1 MDNKLVLLKSEF
13 NNIITIRNTVKSVFD
28 VLQVRINR
36 LKVFYSDL
44 IKNSK
49 AQMFVFGLDSF
60 NFQGKLIDIEYD
72 DMKRLFIA
80 INNRM
85 YCEYFKLNK
94 IIIEYIL
101 KSVDD
106 KKVIDIV
113 KVDNYPI
120 YKDLEPFKDYEFEIT
135 HDIHQNILNLLG
147 ILLSV
152 LNTKETELSAH
163 RAKQNIGLN
172 INNFTTTFAFNNTV
186 MREKILMF
194 ISYIE
199 FFHSLHT
206 KYLKRFS
213 NKIQLMHTHID
224 TDIKFDESTEIN
236 KETKKELLEELN
248 TGKIDKTLLQ
258 DLRKSISVNPVHQ
271 TEESSESE
279 SSEEDLTAESPVGHV
294 EHFSHRTD
302 TAFEKLFR
310 PVVEDHAIHV
320 RNTVAPKSN
329 MTTQVVSFTHAQG
342 PNTPTENI
350 EITKTEIKTT
360 EITTMFSNID
370 AFCDNIIGG
379 DSHIHDQHAIASEE
393 PLAAVEQPRYVEQL
407 QHVEEVQHVEEL
419 QPVNDPQPVEE
430 VQHVEEVH
438 HIEEVQQ
445 VVEPTTEVIVAP
457 EIEEEERSLPEEEEK
472 SLQEEEEKSLQ
483 EEEEKSL
490 PEEEVKPP
498 QEDYSTTKKK
508 KPRKKKN

>member
-1 MDNKLVLLKSEF
+1 MDTKLVLLKSEF

-101 KSVDD
+101 KSVED

-186 MREKILMF
+186 LREKILMF
-194 ISYIE
+194 MSYIE

-236 KETKKELLEELN
+236 KDTKKELLEELN
-248 TGKIDKTLLQ
+248 TGKIDKALLH
-258 DLRKSISVNPVHQ
+258 DLRKSISVNPVHLA
-271 TEESSESE
+271 EENSESE
-279 SSEEDLTAESPVGHV
+279 SSEEDLSVESPVGHM
-294 EHFSHRTD
+294 EHFSHRSD
-302 TAFEKLFR
+302 TAFDKLFR
-310 PVVEDHAIHV
+310 PVVDDHAIHL
-320 RNTVAPKSN
+320 RNTVVPKLN
-329 MTTQVVSFTHAQG
+329 TTTQVVSFAHSQR
-342 PNTPTENI
+342 PNTPAENI
-350 EITKTEIKTT
+350 EITKTEIKTTEITTT

-379 DSHIHDQHAIASEE
+379 DSMHIHAYHE
-393 PLAAVEQPRYVEQL
+393 PIVENEPVCDTPEIVQL
-407 QHVEEVQHVEEL
+407 QPILEDVPPIMEELPPVVEEL
-419 QPVNDPQPVEE
+419 PPVVEE
-430 VQHVEEVH
+430 LPQVEEP
-438 HIEEVQQ
+438 QQ
-445 VVEPTTEVIVAP
+445 VVDPTTEVIVAP
-457 EIEEEERSLPEEEEK
+457 PEV
-472 SLQEEEEKSLQ
+472 

-490 PEEEVKPP
+490 PEEDAKSLSEEEEKSLPDEEVKTP
-498 QEDYSTTKKK
+498 QEDDSKTKKK
-508 KPRKKKN
+508 KPRKKKA

>member
-1 MDNKLVLLKSEF
+1 MDNKLILLKSEF

-36 LKVFYSDL
+36 LKGFYSDL

-60 NFQGKLIDIEYD
+60 NFQSKLIDIEHD

-101 KSVDD
+101 KSIDD
-106 KKVIDIV
+106 KKAIDIV
-113 KVDNYPI
+113 KVDNYPV
-120 YKDLEPFKDYEFEIT
+120 YKDLEPFKEYEFEVT

-163 RAKQNIGLN
+163 KAKQSIGLN

-186 MREKILMF
+186 MREKIMMF

-248 TGKIDKTLLQ
+248 AGKIDKALLH
-258 DLRKSISVNPVHQ
+258 DLRKSISVKPAHLA
-271 TEESSESE
+271 EENSESE
-279 SSEEDLTAESPVGHV
+279 SSEEDLTADSPIGYV
-294 EHFSHRTD
+294 EHFSHRSD
-302 TAFEKLFR
+302 TAFDALFK
-310 PVVEDHAIHV
+310 PLSEDHTIHL
-320 RNTVAPKSN
+320 RNVVVPKLN
-329 MTTQVVSFTHAQG
+329 TTTQVVSFTHAQR
-342 PNTPTENI
+342 PNTPAENI
-350 EITKTEIKTT
+350 EITKTEIKTTEITTT

-370 AFCDNIIGG
+370 AFCDNIIGC
-379 DSHIHDQHAIASEE
+379 DSPHTHDPHKTIVENEPVCDIIPDNQTIVDEAPAVEAPTVEPPLIE
-393 PLAAVEQPRYVEQL
+393 PLAFESPQVESL
-407 QHVEEVQHVEEL
+407 
-419 QPVNDPQPVEE
+419 
-430 VQHVEEVH
+430 
-438 HIEEVQQ
+438 I
-445 VVEPTTEVIVAP
+445 VEPPIVEALICDEVVAP
-457 EIEEEERSLPEEEEK
+457 PE
-472 SLQEEEEKSLQ
+472 L

-490 PEEEVKPP
+490 PEEEEKSLPEEEEKSR
-498 QEDYSTTKKK
+498 EDDSKSKKK
-508 KPRKKKN
+508 KPRKKKA

>member
-1 MDNKLVLLKSEF
+1 MDNKIVLLKSEF

-36 LKVFYSDL
+36 LKGFYSDL

-101 KSVDD
+101 KSVED

-186 MREKILMF
+186 LREKILMF
-194 ISYIE
+194 MSYIE

-236 KETKKELLEELN
+236 KDTKKELLEELN
-248 TGKIDKTLLQ
+248 TGKIDKALLH
-258 DLRKSISVNPVHQ
+258 DLRKSISVNPVHHA
-271 TEESSESE
+271 EEISESE
-279 SSEEDLTAESPVGHV
+279 SSEEDLSSESPVGHM
-294 EHFSHRTD
+294 EHFTHRSD
-302 TAFEKLFR
+302 TAFDKFFR
-310 PVVEDHAIHV
+310 PVTEDHTAHL
-320 RNTVAPKSN
+320 RNTAAPKLN
-329 MTTQVVSFTHAQG
+329 TTTQVVSFTHAQR

-360 EITTMFSNID
+360 EITTTEITTMFSNID
-370 AFCDNIIGG
+370 AFCDNIIGC
-379 DSHIHDQHAIASEE
+379 DSQHIHHHTETIVENEPVCDAPEIGFEE
-393 PLAAVEQPRYVEQL
+393 PQPI
-407 QHVEEVQHVEEL
+407 VEEVQPIAEEVKPIVEEANVIAL
-419 QPVNDPQPVEE
+419 QPEVEE
-430 VQHVEEVH
+430 EEKSLP
-438 HIEEVQQ
+438 EE
-445 VVEPTTEVIVAP
+445 EERSLP
-457 EIEEEERSLPEEEEK
+457 EEEERSLPEEEEK
-472 SLQEEEEKSLQ
+472 SLPE
-483 EEEEKSL
+483 
-490 PEEEVKPP
+490 EEEVKTL
-498 QEDYSTTKKK
+498 QEDDSKTKKK
-508 KPRKKKN
+508 KPRKKKA

>member
-36 LKVFYSDL
+36 LKVFYSEL

-101 KSVDD
+101 KSVED

-120 YKDLEPFKDYEFEIT
+120 YKDLEPFKDYEFGIT

-186 MREKILMF
+186 LREKILMF
-194 ISYIE
+194 MSYIE

-236 KETKKELLEELN
+236 KDTKKELLEELN
-248 TGKIDKTLLQ
+248 AGKIDKALLH
-258 DLRKSISVNPVHQ
+258 DLRKSISVNPVHL
-271 TEESSESE
+271 TEENSESE
-279 SSEEDLTAESPVGHV
+279 SSEEDLTAESPV
-294 EHFSHRTD
+294 EHFSHRSD
-302 TAFEKLFR
+302 TAFDKLFR
-310 PVVEDHAIHV
+310 PVVEEHTIHL
-320 RNTVAPKSN
+320 RNTVVPKLN
-329 MTTQVVSFTHAQG
+329 TTTQVVSFTHAQR

-350 EITKTEIKTT
+350 EITKTEIKTTEITTT

-379 DSHIHDQHAIASEE
+379 DSMHIHECHEPIVENEPVCGASEIVQLQPIVEE
-393 PLAAVEQPRYVEQL
+393 PPTIMEELPSTVEQPPQPP
-407 QHVEEVQHVEEL
+407 QAEE
-419 QPVNDPQPVEE
+419 PQPVL
-430 VQHVEEVH
+430 
-438 HIEEVQQ
+438 
-445 VVEPTTEVIVAP
+445 EPITEVVVAPP
-457 EIEEEERSLPEEEEK
+457 EIEEEEKSLPEEDAKSLPEEEEK
-472 SLQEEEEKSLQ
+472 SLSEEDA
-483 EEEEKSL
+483 KSL
-490 PEEEVKPP
+490 PEEEAKIT
-498 QEDYSTTKKK
+498 QEDESKTKKK
-508 KPRKKKN
+508 KPRKKKA

>member
-1 MDNKLVLLKSEF
+1 MENKLVQLKGEF

-28 VLQVRINR
+28 VLQVRINK
-36 LKVFYSDL
+36 LKAFYSDL

-101 KSVDD
+101 KNVDD

-113 KVDNYPI
+113 KVDNYPV
-120 YKDLEPFKDYEFEIT
+120 YKDLEPFKEYAFEVT

-163 RAKQNIGLN
+163 RAKQSIGLN

-186 MREKILMF
+186 LKEKILMF
-194 ISYIE
+194 MSYID

-236 KETKKELLEELN
+236 KDTKKELLEELN
-248 TGKIDKTLLQ
+248 TGKIDKALLH
-258 DLRKSISVNPVHQ
+258 DLRKSISAKPAHLV
-271 TEESSESE
+271 EETSESE
-279 SSEEDLTAESPVGHV
+279 SSEEDLTAESPVGYT
-294 EHFSHRTD
+294 EHFSHRSD
-302 TAFEKLFR
+302 TAFDALFK
-310 PVVEDHAIHV
+310 PLSEDHSIHL
-320 RNTVAPKSN
+320 RNTVAPKLN
-329 MTTQVVSFTHAQG
+329 TTTQVVSFVHAQR
-342 PNTPTENI
+342 PNTPAENI
-350 EITKTEIKTT
+350 EITKTEIKTTEITTT

-379 DSHIHDQHAIASEE
+379 ESPHTRDPSKTIVEIE
-393 PLAAVEQPRYVEQL
+393 PVCDAPIIPEIVVDEPPAVEPPAVEVL
-407 QHVEEVQHVEEL
+407 VCEDIVTTPEV
-419 QPVNDPQPVEE
+419 
-430 VQHVEEVH
+430 
-438 HIEEVQQ
+438 
-445 VVEPTTEVIVAP
+445 
-457 EIEEEERSLPEEEEK
+457 
-472 SLQEEEEKSLQ
+472 

-490 PEEEVKPP
+490 PEEEEKSLPEEEAP
-498 QEDYSTTKKK
+498 LEDDSKTKKK
-508 KPRKKKN
+508 KPRKKKV

>member
-60 NFQGKLIDIEYD
+60 NFHGKLIDIEYD

-101 KSVDD
+101 KSVED

-120 YKDLEPFKDYEFEIT
+120 YKDLEPFKDYEFGIT

-186 MREKILMF
+186 LREKILMF
-194 ISYIE
+194 MSYIE

-236 KETKKELLEELN
+236 KDTKKELLEELN
-248 TGKIDKTLLQ
+248 AGKIDKALLH

-271 TEESSESE
+271 AEEHSESE
-279 SSEEDLTAESPVGHV
+279 SSEEDLSVESPVGH
-294 EHFSHRTD
+294 FSHRSD
-302 TAFEKLFR
+302 TAFDKLFR
-310 PVVEDHAIHV
+310 PVVEEHTIHL
-320 RNTVAPKSN
+320 RNTVVPKLN
-329 MTTQVVSFTHAQG
+329 TTTQVVSFAHSQR
-342 PNTPTENI
+342 PNTPAENI
-350 EITKTEIKTT
+350 EITKTEIKTTEITTT

-370 AFCDNIIGG
+370 AFCDNIIGC
-379 DSHIHDQHAIASEE
+379 DSPHIHAYHE
-393 PLAAVEQPRYVEQL
+393 PIVENEPVCDTPEIVQL
-407 QHVEEVQHVEEL
+407 QPIVEDVPPIMEELPPVVEEL
-419 QPVNDPQPVEE
+419 PPVVEE
-430 VQHVEEVH
+430 LPQVEEPQ
-438 HIEEVQQ
+438 EV
-445 VVEPTTEVIVAP
+445 VDPTTEVIVAP
-457 EIEEEERSLPEEEEK
+457 PEVDEEEK
-472 SLQEEEEKSLQ
+472 SLPEEDAKSLS

-490 PEEEVKPP
+490 PEEEVKTP
-498 QEDYSTTKKK
+498 QEDDSKTKKK
-508 KPRKKKN
+508 KPRKKKA

>member
-101 KSVDD
+101 KSVED

-186 MREKILMF
+186 LREKILMF

-279 SSEEDLTAESPVGHV
+279 SSEEDLSVESRVGHL
-294 EHFSHRTD
+294 EHFSHTSD

-310 PVVEDHAIHV
+310 PVTEEHAFHL
-320 RNTVAPKSN
+320 RNNNMVPKLN
-329 MTTQVVSFTHAQG
+329 TTTQVVSFTHAQG
-342 PNTPTENI
+342 SNTPVENI
-350 EITKTEIKTT
+350 EITKTEIKTTEIKTT

-370 AFCDNIIGG
+370 AFCDNIIGC
-379 DSHIHDQHAIASEE
+379 DSPHIHEHFETIAAHEPICDAPEFVVEE
-393 PLAAVEQPRYVEQL
+393 PHPI
-407 QHVEEVQHVEEL
+407 VEEVQ
-419 QPVNDPQPVEE
+419 PIVEE
-430 VQHVEEVH
+430 VQPIVEEVQP
-438 HIEEVQQ
+438 IVEEVQPI
-445 VVEPTTEVIVAP
+445 VEEVQPIAAIVSPTEV
-457 EIEEEERSLPEEEEK
+457 EEEEK
-472 SLQEEEEKSLQ
+472 SLPEEDERSLQ

-490 PEEEVKPP
+490 PEEEVKMP
-498 QEDYSTTKKK
+498 QEDDSKTKKK
-508 KPRKKKN
+508 KPRKKKA

>member
-36 LKVFYSDL
+36 LKVFYSEL

-101 KSVDD
+101 KSVED

-120 YKDLEPFKDYEFEIT
+120 YKDLEPFKDYEFGIT

-186 MREKILMF
+186 LREKILMF
-194 ISYIE
+194 MSYIE

-236 KETKKELLEELN
+236 KDTKKELLEELN
-248 TGKIDKTLLQ
+248 AGKIDKALLH

-271 TEESSESE
+271 AEEHSESE
-279 SSEEDLTAESPVGHV
+279 SSEEDLSVESPVGHL
-294 EHFSHRTD
+294 EHFSHKSD
-302 TAFEKLFR
+302 TAFDKLFR
-310 PVVEDHAIHV
+310 PVTEEHAIHL
-320 RNTVAPKSN
+320 RNTVVPKLN
-329 MTTQVVSFTHAQG
+329 TTTQVVSFTHAQR

-350 EITKTEIKTT
+350 EITKTEIKTTEITTT

-379 DSHIHDQHAIASEE
+379 DSMHIHECHEPIVENEPVCGASEIVQLQPIVEE
-393 PLAAVEQPRYVEQL
+393 PPTIMEELPSTVEQPPQA
-407 QHVEEVQHVEEL
+407 EE
-419 QPVNDPQPVEE
+419 PQPVL
-430 VQHVEEVH
+430 
-438 HIEEVQQ
+438 
-445 VVEPTTEVIVAP
+445 EPITEVVVAPP
-457 EIEEEERSLPEEEEK
+457 EIEEEEKSLPEEDAKSLPEEEEK
-472 SLQEEEEKSLQ
+472 SLSEEDA
-483 EEEEKSL
+483 KSL
-490 PEEEVKPP
+490 PEEEAKIT
-498 QEDYSTTKKK
+498 QEDESKTKKK
-508 KPRKKKN
+508 KPRKKKA

>member
-36 LKVFYSDL
+36 LKVFYSEL

-101 KSVDD
+101 KSVED

-186 MREKILMF
+186 LREKILMF
-194 ISYIE
+194 MSYIE
-199 FFHSLHT
+199 FFHALHT

-236 KETKKELLEELN
+236 KDTKKELLEELN
-248 TGKIDKTLLQ
+248 AGKIDKALLH

-271 TEESSESE
+271 AEEHSESE
-279 SSEEDLTAESPVGHV
+279 SSEEDLSVESPVGHL
-294 EHFSHRTD
+294 EHFSHKSD
-302 TAFEKLFR
+302 TAFDKLFR
-310 PVVEDHAIHV
+310 PVTEEHGIHL
-320 RNTVAPKSN
+320 RNTVVPKLN
-329 MTTQVVSFTHAQG
+329 TTTQVVSFMHAQR
-342 PNTPTENI
+342 PNTPVENI
-350 EITKTEIKTT
+350 EITKTEIKTTEITTT

-370 AFCDNIIGG
+370 AFCDNIIGC
-379 DSHIHDQHAIASEE
+379 DSPHIHAYHEPIVENEPVCDTPEIVEPQPTVEE
-393 PLAAVEQPRYVEQL
+393 PV
-407 QHVEEVQHVEEL
+407 VEEPEPVVEES
-419 QPVNDPQPVEE
+419 
-430 VQHVEEVH
+430 
-438 HIEEVQQ
+438 QQ
-445 VVEPTTEVIVAP
+445 VEVPQQVLEPTTEIVVAP
-457 EIEEEERSLPEEEEK
+457 PEVEEEERSLPDEEEK
-472 SLQEEEEKSLQ
+472 SLPD
-483 EEEEKSL
+483 EEEKSL
-490 PEEEVKPP
+490 PEEEVKTP
-498 QEDYSTTKKK
+498 QEDDSKTKKK
-508 KPRKKKN
+508 KPRKKKA

>member
-36 LKVFYSDL
+36 LKVFYSEL

-101 KSVDD
+101 KSVED

-120 YKDLEPFKDYEFEIT
+120 YKDLEPFKDYEFGIT

-186 MREKILMF
+186 LREKILMF
-194 ISYIE
+194 MSYIE

-236 KETKKELLEELN
+236 KDTKKELLEELN
-248 TGKIDKTLLQ
+248 AGKIDKALLH

-271 TEESSESE
+271 AEEHSESE
-279 SSEEDLTAESPVGHV
+279 SSEEDLSVESPVGHV
-294 EHFSHRTD
+294 EHFSHRSD
-302 TAFEKLFR
+302 TAFDKLFR
-310 PVVEDHAIHV
+310 PVTEEHGIHL
-320 RNTVAPKSN
+320 RNTAVPKLN
-329 MTTQVVSFTHAQG
+329 TTTQVVSFVHAQR
-342 PNTPTENI
+342 PNTPAENI
-350 EITKTEIKTT
+350 EITKTEIKTTEITTT

-379 DSHIHDQHAIASEE
+379 DSMHHIHASHE
-393 PLAAVEQPRYVEQL
+393 PIVENEPVCDAQEIVQL
-407 QHVEEVQHVEEL
+407 QPIVEEL
-419 QPVNDPQPVEE
+419 PPVMEEPQPI
-430 VQHVEEVH
+430 VEEVH
-438 HIEEVQQ
+438 PIMEEVQT
-445 VVEPTTEVIVAP
+445 PDLIVASP
-457 EIEEEERSLPEEEEK
+457 EVEEEEK
-472 SLQEEEEKSLQ
+472 SLPAEDEKSLSEEEEKSLP

-490 PEEEVKPP
+490 PEEEVKMP
-498 QEDYSTTKKK
+498 QEDDSKTKKK
-508 KPRKKKN
+508 KPRKKKA

>member
-1 MDNKLVLLKSEF
+1 MDNKIVLLKSEF

-36 LKVFYSDL
+36 LKGFYSDL

-101 KSVDD
+101 KSVED

-186 MREKILMF
+186 LREKIMMF
-194 ISYIE
+194 MSYIE

-236 KETKKELLEELN
+236 KDTKKELLEELN
-248 TGKIDKTLLQ
+248 TGKIDKALLH

-271 TEESSESE
+271 AEESSESE
-279 SSEEDLTAESPVGHV
+279 SSEEDLTSESPVGHF
-294 EHFSHRTD
+294 EHFSHRSD
-302 TAFEKLFR
+302 TAFDKLFK
-310 PVVEDHAIHV
+310 PVTEDHGIHL
-320 RNTVAPKSN
+320 RNTSAPKLN
-329 MTTQVVSFTHAQG
+329 TTTQVVSFTHAQR
-342 PNTPTENI
+342 PTTPTENI

-360 EITTMFSNID
+360 EITTTEITTMFSNID
-370 AFCDNIIGG
+370 AFCDNIIGC
-379 DSHIHDQHAIASEE
+379 DTQHIHHHTETIVENE
-393 PLAAVEQPRYVEQL
+393 PVC
-407 QHVEEVQHVEEL
+407 
-419 QPVNDPQPVEE
+419 D
-430 VQHVEEVH
+430 
-438 HIEEVQQ
+438 
-445 VVEPTTEVIVAP
+445 AP
-457 EIEEEERSLPEEEEK
+457 EIVFEEPQSIVEEPQPIVEEPQSIVEEANVIALQPEVEEEEKSLPEEEERSLPEEEER
-472 SLQEEEEKSLQ
+472 
-483 EEEEKSL
+483 SL
-490 PEEEVKPP
+490 PEEEERSLPEEVKTP
-498 QEDYSTTKKK
+498 QEDDSKTKKK
-508 KPRKKKN
+508 KPRKKKA

>member
-1 MDNKLVLLKSEF
+1 
-13 NNIITIRNTVKSVFD
+13 
-28 VLQVRINR
+28 
-36 LKVFYSDL
+36 
-44 IKNSK
+44 
-49 AQMFVFGLDSF
+49 LDSF

-101 KSVDD
+101 KSVED

-120 YKDLEPFKDYEFEIT
+120 YKDLEPFKDYEFGIT

-186 MREKILMF
+186 LREKILMF
-194 ISYIE
+194 MSYIE

-236 KETKKELLEELN
+236 KDTKKELLEELN
-248 TGKIDKTLLQ
+248 AGKIDKALLH
-258 DLRKSISVNPVHQ
+258 DLRKSISVNQVHQ
-271 TEESSESE
+271 AEEHSESE
-279 SSEEDLTAESPVGHV
+279 SSEEDLTAESPVGHL
-294 EHFSHRTD
+294 EHFSHKSD
-302 TAFEKLFR
+302 TAFDKLFR
-310 PVVEDHAIHV
+310 PVVDDHAIHL
-320 RNTVAPKSN
+320 RNTVVPKLN
-329 MTTQVVSFTHAQG
+329 TTTQVVSFAHSQR
-342 PNTPTENI
+342 PNTPAENI
-350 EITKTEIKTT
+350 EITKTEIKTTEITTT

-370 AFCDNIIGG
+370 AFCDNIIGC
-379 DSHIHDQHAIASEE
+379 DSPHIHAYHE
-393 PLAAVEQPRYVEQL
+393 PIVENEPVCDTPEIVQL
-407 QHVEEVQHVEEL
+407 QPIVEDVPPVVEEVQPIMEEVPQVEE
-419 QPVNDPQPVEE
+419 P
-430 VQHVEEVH
+430 
-438 HIEEVQQ
+438 QQ
-445 VVEPTTEVIVAP
+445 VVDPTTELTVAP
-457 EIEEEERSLPEEEEK
+457 PEVDEEEK
-472 SLQEEEEKSLQ
+472 SLPEEDAKSLPDEEEKSLP

-490 PEEEVKPP
+490 PEEEVKIP
-498 QEDYSTTKKK
+498 QEDDSKTKKK
-508 KPRKKKN
+508 KPRKKKA